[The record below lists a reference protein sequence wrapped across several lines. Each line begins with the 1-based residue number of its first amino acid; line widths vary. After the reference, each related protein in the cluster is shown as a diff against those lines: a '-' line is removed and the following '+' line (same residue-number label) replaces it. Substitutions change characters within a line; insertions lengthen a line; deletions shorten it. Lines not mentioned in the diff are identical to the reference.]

1 MMSLSKDQQ
10 NQKSFHDIRL
20 THENKS
26 TIKTKQEDEHFQ
38 HISKSFSYWT
48 YFVTLESVLYISF
61 NLHEFNLS

>member
-1 MMSLSKDQQ
+1 M
-10 NQKSFHDIRL
+10 
-20 THENKS
+20 HENKS